1 MSALKEKFSR
11 ATGVIF
17 TDYKGLTVQEVSEFR
32 RQLNEA
38 SLEYRVVKNT
48 LARRALEGTSAETAK
63 DTLTGP
69 VGVAIGYDDPSLLAK
84 KVLAFVKSNEKL
96 KIRAGVIE
104 GRSCGDKEIKAISEL
119 PSREILLATFIG
131 TMQSPLSKL
140 ASALHAT
147 VARFAY
153 ALEAAKEKKST

>member
-1 MSALKEKFSR
+1 VSALKDKFSR

-17 TDYKGLTVQEVSEFR
+17 TDYKGLTVEEMSEFR

-48 LARRALEGTSAETAK
+48 LARRALEGTSAESAK
-63 DTLTGP
+63 DILTGP
-69 VGVAIGYDDPSLLAK
+69 IGVAISYDDPSLLAK
-84 KVLAFVKSNEKL
+84 KVLAFIKSNEKL

-104 GRSCGDKEIKAISEL
+104 GRSCGDKEIKAVSEL
-119 PSREILLATFIG
+119 PSRETLLAMLVG
-131 TMQSPLSKL
+131 VMQSPLGKL
-140 ASALHAT
+140 ASALNAT